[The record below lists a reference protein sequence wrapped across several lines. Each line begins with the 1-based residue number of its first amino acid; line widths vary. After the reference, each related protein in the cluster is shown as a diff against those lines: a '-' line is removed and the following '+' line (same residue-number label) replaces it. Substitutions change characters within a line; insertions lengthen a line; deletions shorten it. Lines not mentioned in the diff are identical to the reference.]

1 MKIIKAIKQFYLT
14 NKGISIIGIIS
25 LMISMSY
32 VLTYKMPDYF
42 GIEPLYA
49 WLNNIAISY
58 IAAMIFFVVQVY
70 IPEQKNKKQCMEVL
84 RNNFVDLA
92 KFIDLTILVCQKH
105 IEIKDKGAKLF
116 WNGDGNEEK
125 IYINYSSCNDI
136 NKFSNKSYTKAE
148 IFGLANQYN
157 KKIEKIKQSSV
168 IKFCDYELLEV
179 LTKLETINFYAN
191 IQYIIEYANTEIN
204 FQSFKEAIVDLQKL
218 NDKLKNLC
226 RIDIKYQ
233 LHEVEGIDKI
243 FADLPRSNVIK
254 HITSAQEF
262 NVEIQKQD
270 IKQQLKAQGVVT
282 TDEDINAIA
291 QCRVE
296 SATKKNKSEE
306 NKQ

>member
-84 RNNFVDLA
+84 RNNFIDLV
-92 KFIDLTILVCQKH
+92 KFIDLSILVYQKH
-105 IEIKDKGAKLF
+105 IEIKDKGAKLL
-116 WNGDGNEEK
+116 WNGDGDEEK
-125 IYINYSSCNDI
+125 IYIKYSSCNDI
-136 NKFSNKSYTKAE
+136 NNFSDRSYTKAE
-148 IFGLANQYN
+148 IFSFANQYN
-157 KKIEKIKQSSV
+157 KKIEKIKRSSV

-179 LTKLETINFYAN
+179 LTKLETINFYKN

-204 FQSFKEAIVDLQKL
+204 FQSFKISIIALQKL
-218 NDKLKNLC
+218 NDKLKKLC
-226 RIDIKYQ
+226 GIDIKYQ
-233 LHEVEGIDKI
+233 LHEVKEIDKVY
-243 FADLPRSNVIK
+243 ADLPRSNVIK
-254 HITSAQEF
+254 NITSIQEL
-262 NVEIQKQD
+262 NVEIQKQN
-270 IKQQLKAQGVVT
+270 IKQQLKAQGVAA
-282 TDEDINAIA
+282 TDKDINTIA
-291 QCRVE
+291 QCVVE
-296 SATKKNKSEE
+296 SATKKE
-306 NKQ
+306 